1 METEEET
8 TTRSWRPWAIAG
20 GVGLFIVVAGAS
32 LLVWAASAYEGKTW
46 PGMYVGSLPIGQMT
60 VPELDALLAK
70 AEVKLQNTDL
80 VLNVVGTSTQTYTL
94 NFQEIEALTGVKPV
108 MIDRAAE
115 VRRLVE
121 YGKRDA
127 WYSRG
132 WHALMGAS
140 GRARTTLAT
149 VQVDETALEQAVR
162 ARVGVDQ
169 APVNSSVTVTNI
181 SPIAYTITTSSPGQV
196 LDLTGVAETVAKAWS
211 KLEAPA
217 VSITKEIAMPVLV
230 ESEIKPVADAAL
242 PKLFAG
248 GSLNLQFSGGQ
259 GHVARRWN
267 ITPTDMAQWVT
278 FEKKD
283 GIIALSIRPEAI
295 NEFLT
300 TTVQPSVQN
309 EPQNAV
315 FEVNS
320 STTKVTKFVPGRSG
334 LTVDWDKTRAAM
346 SEAFN
351 NRVAGQ
357 TVTSTPMIA
366 AEVLPT
372 VTTAGSNNLGIAEEL
387 GSGFSNFSGSPR
399 NRILNIKNAVQNKL
413 NGTLV
418 APGAEFSLVNTLKP
432 FTLAAGYL
440 PELVILGD
448 RITPEIAGGLCQ
460 VGTTMFRTV
469 MNSGLEVTARTNH
482 GMVISYYNDPSNGNP
497 GTDAT
502 IYEPNPDFKFR
513 NDTGHYVL
521 VTTEMNTSNG
531 HLEFHLWGTK
541 DGRKGSYNPP
551 AVLSWVPT
559 GPALTFET
567 NDLPPGKKE
576 CQGAHPGAV
585 TSFDYTRTMPNG
597 EKKVVTYKSTYRA
610 VSARCFVGR
619 DPANPRCPEG
629 TAVCNVTNY
638 QGPASS
644 TPATTPASGAPADV
658 PPVTIIDAQAPTTG
672 TQTAPAN

>member
-1 METEEET
+1 MSEQT
-8 TTRSWRPWAIAG
+8 TIRSWRPWAIAG
-20 GVGLFIVVAGAS
+20 GVGLFIVATGAT
-32 LLVWAASAYEGKTW
+32 LLVWAASMYDGKTW
-46 PGMYVGSLPIGQMT
+46 PNMYVGNLPIGQLSAQ
-60 VPELDALLAK
+60 ELDNLLAR
-70 AEVKLQNTDL
+70 AESKLQNTDL
-80 VLNVVGTSTQTYTL
+80 TITVIGTSTEKVTV
-94 NFQEIEALTGVKPV
+94 NFSEIAALTGRQVV
-108 MIDRAAE
+108 TFDRAAE
-115 VRRLVE
+115 VERLVT

-127 WYSRG
+127 WYVRG

-149 VQVDETALEQAVR
+149 VQVDQAALEQGVR
-162 ARVGVDQ
+162 ARLGSDQ
-169 APVNSSVTVTNI
+169 TPVEAALKITSAVPLVYAI
-181 SPIAYTITTSSPGQV
+181 STSSPGQKI
-196 LDLTGVAETVAKAWS
+196 DLANISEAVASAWS

-217 VSITKEIAMPVLV
+217 VTVTKQVILPTLTESDV
-230 ESEIKPVADAAL
+230 ETEAASTL

-248 GSLNLQFSGGQ
+248 GNIVLQFNGAE
-259 GHVARRWN
+259 GHSVRRWS
-267 ITPTDMAQWVT
+267 ITPTDMAAWVT
-278 FEKKD
+278 FAKKD
-283 GIIALSIRPEAI
+283 GAVVLAINPEAV
-295 NEFLT
+295 NKYLT
-300 TTVQPSVQN
+300 DTVQPSIQS
-309 EPQNAV
+309 EPRDAV

-320 STTKVTKFVPGRSG
+320 STTKVTKFIPAKSG
-334 LTVDWDKTRAAM
+334 LTVDWDKTHAAI
-346 SEAFN
+346 SEAFS

-357 TVTSTPMIA
+357 IVTSTPMIA

-413 NGTLV
+413 DGTLV
-418 APGAEFSLVNTLKP
+418 APGTEFSLVNTLKP

-448 RITPEIAGGLCQ
+448 RITPEVAGGLCQ

-521 VTTEMNTSNG
+521 ITTEMNLNNG

-541 DGRKGSYNPP
+541 DGRRGSYNPP
-551 AVLSWVPT
+551 KVLSWVPT

-567 NDLPPGKKE
+567 NDLPSGKKE

-585 TSFDYTRTMPNG
+585 TSFDYTRVMPNG
-597 EKKVVTYKSTYRA
+597 EKQIVTYKSTYRA

-619 DPANPRCPEG
+619 DPASPRCPEG
-629 TAVCNVTNY
+629 VAVCDVTNH
-638 QGPASS
+638 GGNSSS
-644 TPATTPASGAPADV
+644 TPATAAPVDSPTP
-658 PPVTIIDAQAPTTG
+658 
-672 TQTAPAN
+672 

>member
-1 METEEET
+1 MTEEQT
-8 TTRSWRPWAIAG
+8 VSTRSWRPWAIAG

-32 LLVWAASAYEGKTW
+32 LLVLAASAYEGKTW

-60 VPELDALLAK
+60 ANELDALLQK
-70 AEVKLQNTDL
+70 AEAKLQNTDL
-80 VLNVVGTSTQTYTL
+80 VVSVVGTSTQTFTL
-94 NFQEIEALTGVKPV
+94 NFQEVEALTGVKPV
-108 MIDRAAE
+108 NIDRTAE
-115 VRRLVE
+115 VKRLVE

-127 WYSRG
+127 WYVRG
-132 WHALMGAS
+132 WHALRGAS
-140 GRARTTLAT
+140 GRARTTLTT
-149 VQVDETALEQAVR
+149 VQVDQAALEQAIR
-162 ARVGVDQ
+162 ARIGVDQ
-169 APVNSSVTVTNI
+169 APVDAGVKITSLA
-181 SPIAYTITTSSPGQV
+181 PLAYTITTSSPGQV
-196 LDLTGVAETVAKAWS
+196 LDLTQVGEAVTKAWS
-211 KLEAPA
+211 KLEAPT
-217 VSITKEIAMPVLV
+217 VSISKEIALPVLV
-230 ESEIKPVADAAL
+230 ESELQPVVEPAL
-242 PKLFAG
+242 QKLFAA
-248 GSLNLQFSGGQ
+248 GSLSLQFAGGQ
-259 GHVARRWN
+259 GRVARNWT
-267 ITPTDMAQWVT
+267 ITPSDMAQWVSFAKVNNDIVLT
-278 FEKKD
+278 
-283 GIIALSIRPEAI
+283 LRPEAI
-295 NEFLT
+295 NDFLN
-300 TTVQPSVQN
+300 TTVQPSIQS
-309 EPQNAV
+309 EPQDAV
-315 FEVNS
+315 FEANPS
-320 STTKVTKFVPGRSG
+320 GTKVVKFVPGRSG

-346 SEAFN
+346 STAFN

-357 TVTSTPMIA
+357 IVTSTQLIA

-372 VTTAGSNNLGIAEEL
+372 VTTASSNNLGIAEEL

-432 FTLAAGYL
+432 FTLEAGYL

-448 RITPEIAGGLCQ
+448 RITPEVAGGLCQ

-541 DGRKGSYNPP
+541 DGRQGSYNPP
-551 AVLSWVPT
+551 QVLNWIPT

-585 TSFDYTRTMPNG
+585 TSFDYTRIMPNG

-644 TPATTPASGAPADV
+644 TPAAAPAADTPTDV
-658 PPVTIIDAQAPTTG
+658 PPVTVTDAQAPTTG
-672 TQTAPAN
+672 TQTTQGQ